1 MTHII
6 ILFFALIGL
15 NGCSG
20 DHSAADNS
28 KVPISKAEQRK
39 KEFGTLMGD
48 DFLLFGGNKKT
59 NKSSTGSLAP
69 SVNPYIWRAS
79 LDAISFVPLLSA
91 DAVGG
96 VIITD
101 WYSAAKAPTE
111 RLKMTIYILDQQ
123 LRADAVKVIV
133 FKQIKTKDGHW
144 VAANVESNVAT
155 EMENI
160 ILAKA
165 RQLRISSK
173 ESQ

>member
-6 ILFFALIGL
+6 ILLFALIGFS
-15 NGCSG
+15 GCSR
-20 DHSAADNS
+20 DHSTEDS

-48 DFLLFGGNKKT
+48 DFLLFGGSKKT
-59 NKSSTGSLAP
+59 HKGSTGSLAP

-101 WYSAAKAPTE
+101 WYSTAKAPT
-111 RLKMTIYILDQQ
+111 TTS
-123 LRADAVKVIV
+123 
-133 FKQIKTKDGHW
+133 KTT
-144 VAANVESNVAT
+144 AAT
-155 EMENI
+155 
-160 ILAKA
+160 
-165 RQLRISSK
+165 R
-173 ESQ
+173 